1 MANYICYLKSDLYKL
16 CHSCFFLLHAIFAV
30 CGAAMMLLYAGVS
43 QSDDINK
50 LAAYFQIM
58 AVAFPFAIG
67 IVCYVAAE
75 QEAKAG
81 HFQNILT
88 LPYRQKAALS
98 KLTILLVTG
107 LLATVLSSVLFGAL
121 FPLVGGTTEIP
132 SGFYTVIPLV
142 LWGSNIL
149 LYGIHFVLAI
159 RFGKNLGIGIGVFG
173 SLLVALLQTGLGTGI
188 WFVIPYGWG
197 IRFSSYVL
205 ETTFGLMPPDRIG
218 MDFGIIFCIL
228 STCAIMGI
236 VVLWFS
242 KYSGNRSAD

>member
-88 LPYRQKAALS
+88 LPYRQKAAFS

-132 SGFYTVIPLV
+132 SRFYTAIPLV

-188 WFVIPYGWG
+188 WFVTV
-197 IRFSSYVL
+197 SYTHL
-205 ETTFGLMPPDRIG
+205 TLPT
-218 MDFGIIFCIL
+218 IL
-228 STCAIMGI
+228 L
-236 VVLWFS
+236 V
-242 KYSGNRSAD
+242 